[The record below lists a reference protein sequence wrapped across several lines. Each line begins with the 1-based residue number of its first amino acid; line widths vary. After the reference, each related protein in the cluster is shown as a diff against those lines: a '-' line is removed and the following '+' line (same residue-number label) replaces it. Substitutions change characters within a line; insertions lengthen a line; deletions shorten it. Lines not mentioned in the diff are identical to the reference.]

1 MSTVANHAKRL
12 SRMRSKETSM
22 PRRRRTPNHDTDL
35 ELSRSQY
42 HNGYKDDDHKG
53 GSPSKKVRWRNSF
66 QKISKVSLS
75 GRKKFGR
82 YLFVSGV
89 VYFTLSIMLRRQPPA
104 RGRPT
109 EQHLNELPIVLPR
122 GLPKGVRPFYHM
134 RIKRHDEEEE
144 YEPHFGD
151 IDYWSLK
158 EEHIFVRRLDPDDA
172 KYYAEFIDAW
182 WTDIDEDEHDFEEI
196 YEPDEDIEDHDN
208 PCRRNNWKEK
218 RFPTCNSVHEL
229 TIERPQS
236 YTQNFDIK
244 YLG

>member
-1 MSTVANHAKRL
+1 MSTVANHAARL
-12 SRMRSKETSM
+12 SRMRPEETSM
-22 PRRRRTPNHDTDL
+22 FRRRRAPSSHDTDV
-35 ELSRSQY
+35 ELSRSHDNDRY
-42 HNGYKDDDHKG
+42 RDGDHKG

-66 QKISKVSLS
+66 QNINSVSPS
-75 GRKKFGR
+75 GIKKFGR

-89 VYFTLSIMLRRQPPA
+89 VCFTLSTMLRRQPPT

-109 EQHLNELPIVLPR
+109 EQHLNELSIVLPR

-134 RIKRHDEEEE
+134 RIIRHDEEEE

-151 IDYWSLK
+151 LEYWSLN
-158 EEHIFVRRLDPDDA
+158 EEFIFSRRLDPDDA
-172 KYYAEFIDAW
+172 EHYAEYIDEW
-182 WTDIDEDEHDFEEI
+182 WEDIDEHHFEEI
-196 YEPDEDIEDHDN
+196 YEPDEDVEDHGN